1 MANEPTRQPP
11 QYIAEPVKEIM
22 KAEPETGII
31 NDLMDDDGFSRQYPI
46 FSEMTHQPDRYYLT
60 LGVKAVKLFLDI
72 PDTTVPRFDPANDIW
87 NYGDLKIHPYG
98 KSNSFLVNYYGPASG
113 YKLKLQEDY
122 PAWGTFPRYSLAYVI
137 DTEDIELR
145 DPMEDIDWMSQ
156 FIPGE
161 LPDWIQAI
169 EDPAERQEMMDVMG
183 LGGDF

>member
-1 MANEPTRQPP
+1 MCIRDRPS

-60 LGVKAVKLFLDI
+60 LGVKAVKLFLGI
-72 PDTTVPRFDPANDIW
+72 PDTTVPRFDPKNDIW

-137 DTEDIELR
+137 DTEAVSYTHLT
-145 DPMEDIDWMSQ
+145 
-156 FIPGE
+156 
-161 LPDWIQAI
+161 LPTILL
-169 EDPAERQEMMDVMG
+169 V
-183 LGGDF
+183 